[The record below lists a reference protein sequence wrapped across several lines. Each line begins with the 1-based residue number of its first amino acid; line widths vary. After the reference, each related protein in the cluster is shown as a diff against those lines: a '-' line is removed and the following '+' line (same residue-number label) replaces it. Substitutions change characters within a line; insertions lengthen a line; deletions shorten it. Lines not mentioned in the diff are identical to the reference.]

1 MLEEIPLHDGVG
13 VYEDYRISARC
24 GDAPVVAAG
33 EAYVLL
39 VPDQVHPGRNLRRLH
54 TVVVDDEDLE
64 VPVTRLLQGLD
75 TTQRQ
80 RPGSVV
86 DDNDGE
92 LHRDTALSRSRRAM
106 LAVASSDDSLRSL
119 RTSAS
124 ESFFLFCISARF
136 PSISGRWRHAPASP
150 SRCARK
156 EPVTAAVIRRP
167 SCPAAKKGSMY
178 GTAERGK
185 FLTSKLKELRLPS
198 LVAVG
203 LRLPPVEA
211 LPCGRRRRR
220 GRRSNGN

>member
-1 MLEEIPLHDGVG
+1 MLEEVPLHEGVG
-13 VYEDYRISARC
+13 VYEHDRISARC
-24 GDAPVVAAG
+24 GDAPVVGAR

-92 LHRDTALSRSRRAM
+92 LHRETALSRRRRAM
-106 LAVASSDDSLRSL
+106 LAVAANDDSLRSL

-124 ESFFLFCISARF
+124 ESSFLFCISARF

-150 SRCARK
+150 CRCTRK
-156 EPVTAAVIRRP
+156 VPVTAAVVRP
-167 SCPAAKKGSMY
+167 PTRPPGKKKKMW
-178 GTAERGK
+178 GT
-185 FLTSKLKELRLPS
+185 P
-198 LVAVG
+198 
-203 LRLPPVEA
+203 
-211 LPCGRRRRR
+211 RR
-220 GRRSNGN
+220 GRVFIHKPK

>member
-1 MLEEIPLHDGVG
+1 MLEEVPLHQGVG
-13 VYEDYRISARC
+13 VYEDYSISARC
-24 GDAPVVAAG
+24 GDASVVGAS

-39 VPDQVHPGRNLRRLH
+39 VPDQANPGWKLRRLH

-75 TTQRQ
+75 AAQRQ
-80 RPGSVV
+80 GPGGVV

-92 LHRDTALSRSRRAM
+92 LHRGKARSRRRRAM
-106 LAVASSDDSLRSL
+106 LAVAASDDSLRSL

-136 PSISGRWRHAPASP
+136 PSMSGRWRHAPASP

-156 EPVTAAVIRRP
+156 EPVTAAGIRRP
-167 SCPAAKKGSMY
+167 RCPPAKKSSTC
-178 GTAERGK
+178 GTAQRGR
-185 FLTSKLKELRLPS
+185 FLTSRLKELRLPS

-203 LRLPPVEA
+203 LRLSPVEA
-211 LPCGRRRRR
+211 LPMW
-220 GRRSNGN
+220 